1 MTHGLPRLV
10 HKDHVLLRRPPRVL
24 DLRWECARF
33 LIKKHLLSGVAD
45 IFFFS
50 YLKTR
55 KKRMNFKLLR

>member
-45 IFFFS
+45 IFFFI
-50 YLKTR
+50 LKNTEE
-55 KKRMNFKLLR
+55 KNEF

>member
-1 MTHGLPRLV
+1 MTHGLPCLV

-45 IFFFS
+45 IFFFFI
-50 YLKTR
+50 LKNTEE
-55 KKRMNFKLLR
+55 KNEF